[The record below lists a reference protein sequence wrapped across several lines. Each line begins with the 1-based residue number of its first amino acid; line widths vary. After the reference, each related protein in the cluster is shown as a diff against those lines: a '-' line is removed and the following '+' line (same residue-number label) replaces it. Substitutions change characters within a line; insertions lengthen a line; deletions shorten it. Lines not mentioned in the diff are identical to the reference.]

1 MIRTK
6 KAHLLINIMNKKT
19 DFPDLE
25 RLPNTN
31 FWKHL
36 LNWIW
41 NKPRWLAE
49 DLYEK
54 YFSSTKKELQKTKLE
69 LDILKLKVVQLE
81 LAAEIHGTMN
91 KADNIMNLVEERSNQ

>member
-1 MIRTK
+1 M
-6 KAHLLINIMNKKT
+6 KT
-19 DFPDLE
+19 DYPDLE

-41 NKPRWLAE
+41 NKPRWLVE
-49 DLYEK
+49 DLCKK
-54 YFSSTKKELQKTKLE
+54 YFLSTKKELQKTKLE

>member
-1 MIRTK
+1 MKWK
-6 KAHLLINIMNKKT
+6 KKMKT
-19 DFPDLE
+19 DYPDLE

-54 YFSSTKKELQKTKLE
+54 YFLSTKKELQKTKLE
-69 LDILKLKVVQLE
+69 LDMLKFKVVQLE
-81 LAAEIHGTMN
+81 LAAEMRSVME
-91 KADNIMNLVEERSNQ
+91 KADNVTNLFEER